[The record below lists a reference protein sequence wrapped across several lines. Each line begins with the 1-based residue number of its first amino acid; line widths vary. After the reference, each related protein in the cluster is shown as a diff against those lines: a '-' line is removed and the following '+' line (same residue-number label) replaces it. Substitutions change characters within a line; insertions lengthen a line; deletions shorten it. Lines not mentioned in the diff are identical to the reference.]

1 MEKLQSFDI
10 STSTNVF
17 SYGVIEIK
25 NEIIDSLKSE
35 GSQNQ
40 FFFMRT
46 SKWKRNL
53 WRTSF
58 WSCHQFYVIMCLEWH
73 LKNFLPVFLYCLL
86 FIFHY
91 MLTWMRER
99 FRKIYFSLH
108 VTLNDAVSFSVL
120 HPCLKFSALH
130 CCLMWNI
137 RFFCLTSNSTTS
149 FFGSENHT
157 LLLWNRDPFG

>member
-46 SKWKRNL
+46 SK
-53 WRTSF
+53 
-58 WSCHQFYVIMCLEWH
+58 
-73 LKNFLPVFLYCLL
+73 
-86 FIFHY
+86 
-91 MLTWMRER
+91 
-99 FRKIYFSLH
+99 
-108 VTLNDAVSFSVL
+108 
-120 HPCLKFSALH
+120 
-130 CCLMWNI
+130 
-137 RFFCLTSNSTTS
+137 
-149 FFGSENHT
+149 
-157 LLLWNRDPFG
+157 